1 METYTCWNLH
11 ERQEGRFDFSGG
23 LDVARFVQTAQKLG
37 LYVILRP
44 GPYICAEMDFGGLPS
59 WLLNRPGLALRCNN
73 PLFLQKVAAYYKQL
87 FDRLRPYLGEN
98 GGNIIA
104 VQVENEYGSYGNDKD
119 YLRAVAQIYRDNGV
133 NEFFFTSDGP
143 NQLML
148 GGGSAEE
155 PETAAASPA
164 TERTSPAAP
173 APWETDGTASGTGG
187 WEIRGNSFAGAGADR
202 QTGPTSA
209 GETLRLV
216 LARKRAEW
224 QYTAAFGPAGT
235 GETADSAGRRNPM
248 TEDGG
253 LSDGGG
259 ATMPGGGEAEETF
272 YFLPGRRDSG
282 AAGMM
287 ESARAL
293 SRTVQRDARRY
304 DGGFPLYD

>member
-1 METYTCWNLH
+1 MEYIREMLL
-11 ERQEGRFDFSGG
+11 RQRTALGR
-23 LDVARFVQTAQKLG
+23 
-37 LYVILRP
+37 
-44 GPYICAEMDFGGLPS
+44 
-59 WLLNRPGLALRCNN
+59 
-73 PLFLQKVAAYYKQL
+73 
-87 FDRLRPYLGEN
+87 
-98 GGNIIA
+98 
-104 VQVENEYGSYGNDKD
+104 
-119 YLRAVAQIYRDNGV
+119 
-133 NEFFFTSDGP
+133 
-143 NQLML
+143 LML

-216 LARKRAEW
+216 L
-224 QYTAAFGPAGT
+224 
-235 GETADSAGRRNPM
+235 
-248 TEDGG
+248 
-253 LSDGGG
+253 SDGGG

>member
-1 METYTCWNLH
+1 ME
-11 ERQEGRFDFSGG
+11 
-23 LDVARFVQTAQKLG
+23 
-37 LYVILRP
+37 
-44 GPYICAEMDFGGLPS
+44 YIRE
-59 WLLNRPGLALRCNN
+59 
-73 PLFLQKVAAYYKQL
+73 
-87 FDRLRPYLGEN
+87 
-98 GGNIIA
+98 
-104 VQVENEYGSYGNDKD
+104 
-119 YLRAVAQIYRDNGV
+119 
-133 NEFFFTSDGP
+133 
-143 NQLML
+143 ML

-155 PETAAASPA
+155 PEAAAASPA

-209 GETLRLV
+209 GETLRLA
-216 LARKRAEW
+216 LARKRAER

-253 LSDGGG
+253 LSD
-259 ATMPGGGEAEETF
+259 GGGEAEETF

>member
-1 METYTCWNLH
+1 MEYIREMLL
-11 ERQEGRFDFSGG
+11 RQRTALGR
-23 LDVARFVQTAQKLG
+23 
-37 LYVILRP
+37 
-44 GPYICAEMDFGGLPS
+44 
-59 WLLNRPGLALRCNN
+59 
-73 PLFLQKVAAYYKQL
+73 
-87 FDRLRPYLGEN
+87 
-98 GGNIIA
+98 
-104 VQVENEYGSYGNDKD
+104 
-119 YLRAVAQIYRDNGV
+119 
-133 NEFFFTSDGP
+133 
-143 NQLML
+143 LML

-164 TERTSPAAP
+164 T
-173 APWETDGTASGTGG
+173 TASGTGG